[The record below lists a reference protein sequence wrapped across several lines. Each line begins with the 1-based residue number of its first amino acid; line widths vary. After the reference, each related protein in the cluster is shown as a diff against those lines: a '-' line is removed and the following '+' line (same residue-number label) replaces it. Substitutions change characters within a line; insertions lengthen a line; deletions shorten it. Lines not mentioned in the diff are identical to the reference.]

1 MKYCVRINK
10 IIFVTLIKLA
20 KYPIKGIFSS
30 LPILEICSK
39 LLQWRSHELTHII
52 EQKPIKNQYI
62 LMESFETF
70 DNNQKITI
78 NITDVE
84 SIAKQVGPTVF
95 ALIDKNDS
103 MDFEILDN
111 DSNATSFSK
120 EQAAQRA
127 ILAAKFVFIVDM
139 NQEPNMQKA
148 KERTLIRYSVYD
160 QDNRKTYYS
169 TLIDFGHEFVDVSSE
184 QFTVEK
190 NIEIVLKEDLKNN
203 HREFVKSLN
212 Q

>member
-1 MKYCVRINK
+1 
-10 IIFVTLIKLA
+10 
-20 KYPIKGIFSS
+20 
-30 LPILEICSK
+30 
-39 LLQWRSHELTHII
+39 
-52 EQKPIKNQYI
+52 
-62 LMESFETF
+62 METFETF
-70 DNNQKITI
+70 NNNQKITI

-95 ALIDKNDS
+95 ALKKKNNP

-111 DSNATSFSK
+111 VSNSASFSK
-120 EQAAQRA
+120 EKAVQRA
-127 ILAAKFVFIVDM
+127 ILAAKFVFIVDV
-139 NQEPNMQKA
+139 NQEPNKQKA

-169 TLIDFGHEFVDVSSE
+169 TLVDFEDEFKDVSAE
-184 QFTVEK
+184 QFSVEK
-190 NIEIVLKEDLKNN
+190 TIEIVLNDDLKNN

>member
-1 MKYCVRINK
+1 
-10 IIFVTLIKLA
+10 
-20 KYPIKGIFSS
+20 
-30 LPILEICSK
+30 
-39 LLQWRSHELTHII
+39 
-52 EQKPIKNQYI
+52 
-62 LMESFETF
+62 MEPFETF
-70 DNNQKITI
+70 NNNQKITI

-95 ALIDKNDS
+95 ALKKKNNP

-111 DSNATSFSK
+111 VSNSASFSK
-120 EQAAQRA
+120 EKAVQRA
-127 ILAAKFVFIVDM
+127 ILAAKFVFIVDV
-139 NQEPNMQKA
+139 NQEPNKQKA

-169 TLIDFGHEFVDVSSE
+169 TLVDFEDEFKDVSAE
-184 QFTVEK
+184 QFSVEK
-190 NIEIVLKEDLKNN
+190 TIEIVLNEDLKNN

>member
-1 MKYCVRINK
+1 
-10 IIFVTLIKLA
+10 
-20 KYPIKGIFSS
+20 
-30 LPILEICSK
+30 
-39 LLQWRSHELTHII
+39 
-52 EQKPIKNQYI
+52 
-62 LMESFETF
+62 METFETF
-70 DNNQKITI
+70 NNNQKITI

-95 ALIDKNDS
+95 ALKKKSDP

-111 DSNATSFSK
+111 VSNSASFSK
-120 EQAAQRA
+120 EKALQRA
-127 ILAAKFVFIVDM
+127 ILAAKFVFIVDV
-139 NQEPNMQKA
+139 NQEPNKQKA

-169 TLIDFGHEFVDVSSE
+169 TLVDFEDEFKDISAE
-184 QFTVEK
+184 QFSVEK
-190 NIEIVLKEDLKNN
+190 TIEIVLNEDLKNN